1 MTQKQEN
8 SSLFTDKKISSL
20 FLTMDIDKCLAIST
34 INTKKCWIQEGEAW
48 SKIKTDANNYGGK
61 KWYKTLANVHYLYG
75 KDGRQGSTQYSMITK
90 WEKKSERE

>member
-20 FLTMDIDKCLAIST
+20 FLTMDIDKYLAIST

-61 KWYKTLANVHYLYG
+61 KWKRAKKWRNAIFLVLVHSL
-75 KDGRQGSTQYSMITK
+75 
-90 WEKKSERE
+90 